1 MQATHKATNCNER
14 QTMHQTDISKLKE
27 IDGFIAGCLVDSE
40 TGLMMAS
47 VGGDDMDL
55 EMASA
60 ANTEVL
66 RAKLG
71 VIKAMELED
80 EIDDILILLGK
91 QIHLIHPLETNPFVF
106 IYVALDKANANLEV
120 ARWQVEKLDRLVVI

>member
-1 MQATHKATNCNER
+1 MP
-14 QTMHQTDISKLKE
+14 QTDISKLTE

-40 TGLMMAS
+40 TGLMMGS

-66 RAKLG
+66 KAKLG
-71 VIKAMELED
+71 VIKAMETDE
-80 EIDDILILLGK
+80 EIDDILILLRK
-91 QIHLIHPLETNPFVF
+91 QIHVIHPLSTNHYVF
-106 IYVALDKANANLEV
+106 IYVTLDKSQANLEV
-120 ARWQVEKLDRLVVI
+120 ARWQVEQLDKTIVI